1 MIIALINNKGG
12 VGKTTTAL
20 NLAAALVSPDQR
32 VLLLDLDSQGAA
44 GLSLGVPRPQF
55 KPSMAEVLMH
65 SEPLRSVIRNTGVP
79 GLGVVTGSNELA
91 TFDMALAAL
100 EQKESRLRI
109 ALEPVRNDYAH
120 ILIDCP
126 PSFSLLSIN
135 ALLAADYYIVPVT
148 PQVLA
153 ISGVA
158 SLVEAIDQL
167 SDRNLGAV
175 AVLMGF
181 LMTMVD
187 YRNKSTQRL
196 VETIKAN
203 WQDNV
208 FKTEIRIN
216 VKLAEGPALGKT
228 IFQHAPR
235 STGAAAYRDLAA
247 EILQRWSEDYAPQ
260 GEAQPADV
268 AQAVSLRPTG
278 STAGATAE
286 SVAEPA
292 AEVVA
297 APAAEP
303 SAEPAAEPVA
313 EPAAEPLATAAPQY
327 STVELLGKYAA
338 RQSKS
343 APKGNDQG

>member
-12 VGKTTTAL
+12 VGKTTTAI

-65 SEPLRSVIRNTGVP
+65 SEPLRSVIRSTGVP
-79 GLGVVTGSNELA
+79 GLDLVTGSNELA
-91 TFDMALAAL
+91 TFDMTLAVL
-100 EQKESRLRI
+100 EQRESRLKI
-109 ALEPVRNDYAH
+109 ALEPVRNDFSYAH
-120 ILIDCP
+120 IIIDCP

-158 SLVEAIDQL
+158 SLVEEIDRL
-167 SDRNLGAV
+167 ERRNLGTV
-175 AVLMGF
+175 ALLLGF

-187 YRNKSTQRL
+187 YRNKSTVQL
-196 VETIKAN
+196 VETIRAN

-216 VKLAEGPALGKT
+216 VKLAEGPATGKT
-228 IFQHAPR
+228 IFQHAPK
-235 STGAAAYRDLAA
+235 STGAAAYREL
-247 EILQRWSEDYAPQ
+247 
-260 GEAQPADV
+260 
-268 AQAVSLRPTG
+268 
-278 STAGATAE
+278 
-286 SVAEPA
+286 A
-292 AEVVA
+292 AEVVERESWSVEREAVSGERA
-297 APAAEP
+297 AASVVRVAESGP
-303 SAEPAAEPVA
+303 EPRAPIPEPAAEPA
-313 EPAAEPLATAAPQY
+313 SKPAPEPAAQPAPVAAGEQLATAAPQF
-327 STVELLGKYAA
+327 STMALLDKYAA
-338 RQSKS
+338 RQRKN
-343 APKGNDQG
+343 APKSKDEG